1 MTSKLLIEGFDWTHE
16 CPRDQD
22 AFLLDK
28 VKSRR
33 GEEEGRGRGGERGSP
48 ENDVTGWWL
57 LFIEDMTE
65 DHGVEVELS

>member
-1 MTSKLLIEGFDWTHE
+1 MPLDW
-16 CPRDQD
+16 
-22 AFLLDK
+22 ALDK

>member
-1 MTSKLLIEGFDWTHE
+1 MKVLTGRTNARETRMPLDW
-16 CPRDQD
+16 
-22 AFLLDK
+22 ALDK